1 MILKIKTPDSLVY
14 RRWS

>member
-1 MILKIKTPDSLVY
+1 MILKIKTPDNLVY